1 MAEHR
6 IRAVSLVLW
15 MILVVNG
22 AFFAAVASLGVG
34 DPGYL
39 RVLGMIVVWAGVIA
53 GAHLLSVPTPSGS
66 SVNLGIGPAVA
77 AVILLGEPSQ
87 LAAAYASGMAAA
99 WIARR
104 AVGRFDT
111 KTESDFLNESVSM
124 AVFGIVALVATS
136 LLEPSSLDATWQA
149 LIAVAAGAVA
159 WFLTR
164 AVVAALVGFEREDI
178 SGRYLWLL
186 ALEDWTVVVSVFAA
200 GTLFGLAY
208 PEMGWWALPVAILPY
223 TFSHLAFVR
232 YHSTRI
238 TYGQTIRALAQ
249 IPEVAGL
256 APPGHATRTADLAV
270 AVAQELGM
278 HPNEVAELEYAALMH
293 DVGRITLS
301 EPAILKAGYTDEDIA
316 RWGAQIIAEAPYLT
330 RVAGLVEMQ
339 HEPFRTPGVELDPG
353 VPMASKV
360 IKVTSAYDQW
370 VHEQRRSPLEA
381 LEEIHRGSAY
391 DFDPRVA
398 GSLRR
403 VLVHRGLIRS

>member
-1 MAEHR
+1 
-6 IRAVSLVLW
+6 
-15 MILVVNG
+15 
-22 AFFAAVASLGVG
+22 
-34 DPGYL
+34 
-39 RVLGMIVVWAGVIA
+39 
-53 GAHLLSVPTPSGS
+53 
-66 SVNLGIGPAVA
+66 
-77 AVILLGEPSQ
+77 VILLDDPNQ
-87 LAAAYASGMAAA
+87 LAAAYAVGMAAA
-99 WIARR
+99 WVVRR
-104 AVGRFDT
+104 ATGRFDAR
-111 KTESDFLNESVSM
+111 TESDFLNEAVSM
-124 AVFGIVALVATS
+124 AVFAILATS
-136 LLEPSSLDATWQA
+136 VMGVLAQSGLDDAWRA

-164 AVVAALVGFEREDI
+164 ALVAALVGLEREDI

-186 ALEDWTVVVSVFAA
+186 ALEDWTVVVSIFAA

-223 TFSHLAFVR
+223 AFSHLAFVR

-256 APPGHATRTADLAV
+256 APRGHATRTADLSV
-270 AVAQELGM
+270 AVAQELGL

-316 RWGAQIIAEAPYLT
+316 RWGAQIIAEAPYLAH
-330 RVAGLVEMQ
+330 VAELVEMQ
-339 HEPFRTPGVELDPG
+339 HEPFRTPGVELDPS

-360 IKVTSAYDQW
+360 IKVASAYDQW
-370 VHEQRRSPLEA
+370 VHEQRMSPIEA

-403 VLVHRGLIRS
+403 VLVHRGLIAS